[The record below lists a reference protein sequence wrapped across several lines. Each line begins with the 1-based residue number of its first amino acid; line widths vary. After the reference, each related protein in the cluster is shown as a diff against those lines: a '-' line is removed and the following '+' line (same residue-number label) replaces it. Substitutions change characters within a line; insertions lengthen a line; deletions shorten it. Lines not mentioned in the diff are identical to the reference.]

1 MSLNTGKLAVTVL
14 DDPWTEVG
22 FVRPPPPINPNPT
35 QPRHFSRPPR
45 VVWGTVGITIVL
57 HTILA
62 IGLLMNVNGASHAQR
77 NGLWSGSSTEG
88 VEVISLLS
96 LVPEES
102 AQPEPKESLLEAM
115 AMSAEAPIIPKA
127 ISFGVP
133 NVKYAPTDPPSFAVD
148 AAEQEGRTAQ
158 MIYRDQIKARI
169 ERAWYEISGGGARL
183 AIGDCEVKVVQ
194 NAIGEVRQVEFPS
207 CVALPAWKE
216 TLERAVRQASPLP
229 APPDAKVF
237 ASEIILEF

>member
-1 MSLNTGKLAVTVL
+1 MPPKVEKFEVTVL
-14 DDPWTEVG
+14 DDPWTELG
-22 FVRPPPPINPNPT
+22 FVRRPPPINPNPT
-35 QPRHFSRPPR
+35 QPRQFSRPAR

-57 HTILA
+57 HAILA
-62 IGLLMNVNGASHAQR
+62 IGLLMNVNGAPHPQR

-96 LVPEES
+96 IVPQES
-102 AQPEPKESLLEAM
+102 VQPEPKESLLEVVIK
-115 AMSAEAPIIPKA
+115 SAEDPITPKA

-133 NVKYAPTDPPSFAVD
+133 NIRSAPTDPPSFAVD

-169 ERAWYEISGGGARL
+169 ERAWYEISGGGVRL
-183 AIGDCEVKVVQ
+183 AVGDCEVKVVQ
-194 NAIGEVRQVEFPS
+194 SAFGEVRQVEFPS

-229 APPDAKVF
+229 APPDVKVF
-237 ASEIILEF
+237 ASEIVLEF